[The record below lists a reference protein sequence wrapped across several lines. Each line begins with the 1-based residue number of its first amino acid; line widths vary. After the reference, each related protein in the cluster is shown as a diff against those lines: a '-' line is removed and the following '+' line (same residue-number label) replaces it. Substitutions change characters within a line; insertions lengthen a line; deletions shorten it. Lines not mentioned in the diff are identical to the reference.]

1 MFNETMEKI
10 SQGKFQPLNAQ
21 LTKHWE
27 VATSDEKESCLK
39 TAEMSCQLV
48 CGVIAS
54 NDPDKLYEALV
65 TATEKQGLHDILL
78 LTTAYKN
85 APTKNLKIQILS
97 LYVLNYLTE
106 ELKKLHGPF
115 EKLSDWQIKKARHQA
130 KINGQGVPLK
140 KVISHCV
147 RIDMVKLDQFLTFVD
162 RPYFY
167 QDVAYGQ
174 QTLKLESGER
184 LAMPNIIRTV
194 TRSMIVQYLVFC
206 EDGGFQPLSRATM
219 YRVLKVREASQLKSL
234 QGLDNVSAEGTE
246 GFQRITQIVEELEE
260 EYGVSKDWCSDV
272 KNRLKKA
279 KCYLKTEYHIHCRDK
294 DSLCADHCRKF
305 ALSDTVDEDFNHQC
319 VHNHLSKCDS
329 CEELKTVLQS
339 MEGKVNELCSSMNSK
354 EQHDNLLYD
363 FGKSLNFINEWKC
376 HILRCENQEIAKQ
389 SFIQN
394 LTEDSV
400 FIVMD
405 WATKFLQQRFHEKQC
420 DWYAKRGMNWHVSC
434 TITSDGKGNFVVSF
448 YNHLFNSCSQDWF
461 FVLSILENLLITVC
475 SSNPKVKK
483 AYLKSDE
490 AGCYHNSQLI
500 VAARDIGERVSVT
513 SEIRL
518 S

>member
-1 MFNETMEKI
+1 MWTPGQWSAERVCSESQHENFTMFNETMEKI
-10 SQGKFQPLNAQ
+10 SQGKFQLLNAP
-21 LTKHWE
+21 LTKCWE

-48 CGVIAS
+48 CGVIAP

-65 TATEKQGLHDILL
+65 TATEKQGLHDILS

-97 LYVLNYLTE
+97 LYVLNYSTE
-106 ELKKLHGPF
+106 ELKKLHGPI
-115 EKLSDWQIKKARHQA
+115 EKLSDRQIKKARHQA
-130 KINGQGVPLK
+130 KINGPGVPLK
-140 KVISHCV
+140 KAISHRV
-147 RIDMVKLDQFLTFVD
+147 RIDMVKLDHFLTFVD

-174 QTLKLESGER
+174 RTLKLESGER

-194 TRSMIVQYLVFC
+194 TRSTMIAQYLAFC
-206 EDGGFQPLSRATM
+206 EDDGFQPLSRATM
-219 YRVLKVREASQLKSL
+219 YRVLKVREASQRKSL
-234 QGLDNVSAEGTE
+234 QGLDNVSADGAE

-279 KCYLKTEYHIHCRDK
+279 KCYLKTEYRVHCRDE

-305 ALSDTVDEDFNHQC
+305 ALSDPVDEDFNHQC
-319 VHNHLSKCDS
+319 VHDHLSKCDS

-339 MEGKVNELCSSMNSK
+339 VEGKINELCSSMYSK

-363 FGKSLNFINEWKC
+363 FGKSVNFINEWKC

-389 SFIQN
+389 EVSTWSSR
-394 LTEDSV
+394 LGV
-400 FIVMD
+400 G
-405 WATKFLQQRFHEKQC
+405 
-420 DWYAKRGMNWHVSC
+420 RGVNYS
-434 TITSDGKGNFVVSF
+434 T
-448 YNHLFNSCSQDWF
+448 
-461 FVLSILENLLITVC
+461 
-475 SSNPKVKK
+475 P
-483 AYLKSDE
+483 
-490 AGCYHNSQLI
+490 
-500 VAARDIGERVSVT
+500 
-513 SEIRL
+513 
-518 S
+518 